1 MAISPL
7 SSSSTATSTIGNTL
21 TGNTATD
28 AGTDLTNALS
38 GTNRSSSGTGS
49 ASSAIGDSTSEALQQ
64 ISDAI
69 AAIGAQA
76 SGEVQE
82 FERTSQDV
90 LYDNNATG
98 RQIGQLRLN
107 TTRLNVI
114 SAMSERDKVDV
125 FTFNATGGTTKLN
138 LLVNDPNA
146 ADQTKDSSGSLRV
159 QIFAKG
165 KGLVADSDSGAGGA
179 FKNYQAL
186 KNGQLDLAA
195 GGYTI
200 RVTRAQGV
208 DTQAKNTY
216 NYAIQLSQG
225 TKYTQDYTTTEQAY
239 TPGTDDP
246 FGLAGGGSDSPLS
259 ILSDSLADAYSNIA
273 SLPAIGTSGTSKLLG
288 LIYTG
293 KF

>member
-1 MAISPL
+1 MAISGL
-7 SSSSTATSTIGNTL
+7 TSSTTQSTLGNTL
-21 TGNTATD
+21 TGNTSSNASTDLSNAIAGTNQSGANSATD
-28 AGTDLTNALS
+28 
-38 GTNRSSSGTGS
+38 
-49 ASSAIGDSTSEALQQ
+49 AIGDSTSDALQQ

-69 AAIGAQA
+69 AQIGAQA
-76 SGEVQE
+76 SGDVQE

-107 TTRLNVI
+107 TTRLNLI
-114 SAMSERDKVDV
+114 SAMSSQDKVDV
-125 FTFNATGGTTKLN
+125 FSFNATSGSTKIN

-146 ADQTKDSSGSLRV
+146 TDQTKDASANLRV

-165 KGLVADSDSGAGGA
+165 KGLVADSDPGAGDA
-179 FKNYQAL
+179 YKAYQSM

-195 GGYTI
+195 GGYTMRI
-200 RVTRAQGV
+200 TRADGV

-225 TKYTQDYTTTEQAY
+225 DKYTQDYTTTEQGY

-246 FGLAGGGSDSPLS
+246 FGLAGAGSDSPLS
-259 ILSDSLADAYSNIA
+259 ILSDSLADAYSNIN

-288 LIYTG
+288 MIYTG
-293 KF
+293 SF

>member
-1 MAISPL
+1 MAISGL
-7 SSSSTATSTIGNTL
+7 TSNTTTSTIGNTL
-21 TGNTATD
+21 TGNTSSNAN
-28 AGTDLTNALS
+28 TDLNNALS
-38 GTNRSSSGTGS
+38 GTNKSSSNS
-49 ASSAIGDSTSEALQQ
+49 AASAIGDSTTEALQQ

-76 SGEVQE
+76 SGDVQE
-82 FERTSQDV
+82 FEKSSQDV
-90 LYDNNATG
+90 LYDNNATS

-114 SAMSERDKVDV
+114 SAMDKADKIDT
-125 FTFNATGGTTKLN
+125 FSFNATGGTTKLN

-146 ADQTKDSSGSLRV
+146 TDQAKDATGNLRI
-159 QIFAKG
+159 QIFKKG
-165 KGLVADSDSGAGGA
+165 TGLVADSDSGAGDA
-179 FKNYQAL
+179 FKSYQQL

-200 RVTRAQGV
+200 RVTRAQDV

-225 TKYTQDYTTTEQAY
+225 TKYTQDYTTTEQGY

-246 FGLAGGGSDSPLS
+246 FGLSGNSSDSALS
-259 ILSDSLADAYSNIA
+259 ILSDSLADAYSNIN

-288 LIYTG
+288 MIYTG

>member
-1 MAISPL
+1 MAISGL
-7 SSSSTATSTIGNTL
+7 TSSTTSSTLGNAL
-21 TGNTATD
+21 TGNTSS
-28 AGTDLTNALS
+28 NANSNLANAIS
-38 GTNRSSSGTGS
+38 GTNQSSSSS
-49 ASSAIGDSTSEALQQ
+49 ASSAIGDSTTDALQQ

-76 SGEVQE
+76 SGDVQE
-82 FERTSQDV
+82 FEKTSQDV
-90 LYDNNATG
+90 LYDNNATA

-114 SAMSERDKVDV
+114 SAIGDKDKIDT
-125 FTFNATGGTTKLN
+125 FSFNATGGTTKLN

-146 ADQTKDSSGSLRV
+146 ADQTKDVSSSLRI
-159 QIFAKG
+159 QIFKKG
-165 KGLVADSDSGAGGA
+165 QGLVADSDSGAGDA
-179 FKNYQAL
+179 FTAYKQL
-186 KNGQLDLAA
+186 KNGQFDLAA

-200 RVTRAQGV
+200 RVTRANDV

-246 FGLAGGGSDSPLS
+246 FGLAGSDSNSPLS
-259 ILSDSLADAYSNIA
+259 ILSDSLADAYSAIN

-288 LIYTG
+288 MIYTG

>member
-7 SSSSTATSTIGNTL
+7 TGGSSTTSSTANVL
-21 TGNTATD
+21 TGNTS
-28 AGTDLTNALS
+28 TNANTNLANQLS
-38 GTNRSSSGTGS
+38 GTNQPSSGS
-49 ASSAIGDSTSEALQQ
+49 AADAIGDSTSDALQQ

-114 SAMSERDKVDV
+114 SAMSSQDKVDV
-125 FTFNATGGTTKLN
+125 FSFNATSGATKIN

-146 ADQTKDSSGSLRV
+146 TDQAKDASANLRI

-165 KGLVADSDSGAGGA
+165 KGLIADSDSGAGDA
-179 FKNYQAL
+179 YKAYQSM

-246 FGLAGGGSDSPLS
+246 FGLSGNGSDSPLS
-259 ILSDSLADAYSNIA
+259 ILSDSLADAYSNIN

-288 LIYTG
+288 MIYTG
-293 KF
+293 SF